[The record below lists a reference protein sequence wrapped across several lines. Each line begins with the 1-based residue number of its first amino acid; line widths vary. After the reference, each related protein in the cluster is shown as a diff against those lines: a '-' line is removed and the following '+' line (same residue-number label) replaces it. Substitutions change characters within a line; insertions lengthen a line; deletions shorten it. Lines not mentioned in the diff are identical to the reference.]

1 MGKKII
7 VAGGGH
13 GGIGCAALLAKN
25 GFDVTVYEKCERKD
39 IGYDWTDIFD
49 KKAFAAI
56 GMDMPSEDKWCLKND
71 MTFYG
76 PNMTVAL
83 VQNTPVEAL
92 EIQMERKVLY
102 DCIIEYAENCGV
114 KFEFGNA
121 VEAPIMLGNR
131 VVGIKTEKGEAFG
144 DLVIDSCG
152 MNSPVRS
159 KLPAYLGI
167 QHEAQPFERFYV
179 WRGFYEKLECDN
191 IPDKFRLM
199 LFHKGKLGI
208 SWVAEEENYTDVL
221 IGRFIEPDTD
231 EVERTLAV
239 LREENGHLGQKLVRG
254 GAFAQIPVRQP
265 LAVLVADG
273 YAAIGDSAFMTVPI
287 IGSGIA
293 NSMKAAKILADVI
306 CGDKTES
313 YSAAALWKYQKEY
326 WAQIGS
332 SMAPMAAVKL
342 LLTRLEPQELDYIFE
357 RGILTAEDMTISA
370 DTTSLFDMVKDML
383 EPESLKAKVTGLAGN
398 PAVLKKILRMVKDI
412 AAATVATTLMP
423 KTYEV
428 NKVKK
433 WAELYNG
440 CFKR

>member
-13 GGIGCAALLAKN
+13 GGIGCAALLAKK
-25 GFDVTVYEKCERKD
+25 GFDVTVYEKNKREQM
-39 IGYDWTDIFD
+39 GYDWTDIFD

-56 GMDMPSEDKWCLKND
+56 GMELPDKKLWCLKND

-83 VQNTPVEAL
+83 KQETPVDAL
-92 EIQMERKVLY
+92 EIQMERKVIY
-102 DCIIEYAENCGV
+102 DCIIDYAASCGV
-114 KFEFGNA
+114 KFEFDNG
-121 VEAPIMLGNR
+121 VEAPLMYGNR
-131 VVGIKTEKGEAFG
+131 IVGIRTKKGEVYG
-144 DLVIDSCG
+144 DLVIDACG
-152 MNSPVRS
+152 VNSAVRS
-159 KLPAYLGI
+159 QLPSYLGI
-167 QHEAQPFERFYV
+167 QSQAQDFERFYV
-179 WRGFYEKLECDN
+179 WRGFYEKKECDN

-208 SWVAEEENYTDVL
+208 SWVAEEEDYTDVL
-221 IGRFIEPDTD
+221 IGRFIEPDMD
-231 EVERTLAV
+231 EVEKTLAI
-239 LREENGHLGQKLVRG
+239 LRQENGHLGEKLLRG

-293 NSMKAAKILADVI
+293 NSMKAAKILAGVI
-306 CGDKTES
+306 DGDKTES
-313 YSAAALWKYQKEY
+313 YSAATLWEYQKKY
-326 WAQIGS
+326 WAEIGS

-357 RGILTAEDMTISA
+357 KGILNADDMTISA
-370 DTTSLFDMVKDML
+370 DTTSLFDMVRDML
-383 EPESLKAKVTGLAGN
+383 EPEPLKAKITGLAGN

-412 AAATVATTLMP
+412 AAATVATSTMP
-423 KTYEV
+423 KRYEV
-428 NKVKK
+428 NKVRR
-433 WAELYNG
+433 WAQKYNA

>member
-13 GGIGCAALLAKN
+13 GGIGCAALLAKK
-25 GFDVTVYEKCERKD
+25 GFDVTVYEKNKRED
-39 IGYDWTDIFD
+39 MGYDWTDIFD

-56 GMDMPSEDKWCLKND
+56 GMDLPDKDKWCLKND

-83 VQNTPVEAL
+83 KQDTPEDAL

-102 DCIIEYAENCGV
+102 DCIIEYAETCGV
-114 KFEFGNA
+114 KFEFDNA
-121 VEAPIMLGNR
+121 VEAPIMFGNR
-131 VVGIKTEKGEAFG
+131 VVGIKTKNGEVYG

-152 MNSPVRS
+152 MNSPVRA
-159 KLPAYLGI
+159 KLPSYLGI
-167 QHEAQPFERFYV
+167 QAEAQPFERFYV
-179 WRGFYEKLECDN
+179 WRGFYEKKECDN

-208 SWVAEEENYTDVL
+208 SWVAEEEGYTDVL
-221 IGRFIEPDTD
+221 IGRFIEPDMQ
-231 EVERTLAV
+231 EVEKTLAL
-239 LREENGHLGQKLVRG
+239 LREENGHLGEKLVRG

-293 NSMKAAKILADVI
+293 NCMKAAKILAEVI
-306 CGDKTES
+306 ADDKTES
-313 YSAAALWKYQKEY
+313 YSAASLWAYQKKY
-326 WAQIGS
+326 WAEIGN

-357 RGILTAEDMTISA
+357 RGILNADDMTISA
-370 DTTSLFDMVKDML
+370 DTTSLFDMVKDMI
-383 EPESLKAKVTGLAGN
+383 EPEPLKAKITGLAGN
-398 PAVLKKILRMVKDI
+398 PKVLKKILRMVKDI
-412 AAATVATTLMP
+412 AAATVVTAVMP

-428 NKVKK
+428 NKVRK
-433 WAELYNG
+433 WAESYNK
-440 CFKR
+440 CFRR

>member
-13 GGIGCAALLAKN
+13 GGIGCAALLAKK

-49 KKAFAAI
+49 RKAFTAI

-76 PNMTVAL
+76 PNMTMAL
-83 VQNTPVEAL
+83 VQNTPVDQL

-102 DCIIEYAENCGV
+102 DCIIEYAEKCGV

-131 VVGIKTEKGEAFG
+131 VVGIKTEKGEAYG

-152 MNSPVRS
+152 MNSPVRA
-159 KLPAYLGI
+159 KLPEYLGI
-167 QHEAQPFERFYV
+167 QHDAQPFERFYV
-179 WRGFYEKLECDN
+179 WRGFYEKLPCEN

-208 SWVAEEENYTDVL
+208 SWIAEEEDYTDVL
-221 IGRFIEPDTD
+221 IGRFVEPDME
-231 EVERTLAV
+231 EVDRTLAV
-239 LREENGHLGQKLVRG
+239 LREENGHLGEKLLRG
-254 GAFAQIPVRQP
+254 GSFAQIPVRQP

-273 YAAIGDSAFMTVPI
+273 YAAIGDCAFMTVPI

-293 NSMKAAKILADVI
+293 NSMKAAEILAEVI
-306 CGDKTES
+306 CADKTES
-313 YSAAALWKYQKEY
+313 YSAAALWSYQKKY
-326 WAQIGS
+326 WAEIGN

-342 LLTRLEPQELDYIFE
+342 LLTRLEAHEIDYIFE
-357 RGILTAEDMTISA
+357 KGILNAEDMTISA

-383 EPESLKAKVTGLAGN
+383 EPEALKAKITGLAGN

-412 AAATVATTLMP
+412 AAVTVATTLMP
-423 KTYEV
+423 KAYEV
-428 NKVKK
+428 NKVRK
-433 WAELYNG
+433 WAEMYNN

>member
-13 GGIGCAALLAKN
+13 GGIGCAALLAKK
-25 GFDVTVYEKCERKD
+25 GFDVTVYDKNKRED
-39 IGYDWTDIFD
+39 MGYDWTDIFD
-49 KKAFAAI
+49 RKAFAAI
-56 GMDMPSEDKWCLKND
+56 GMEIPDEKLWCLKND

-83 VQNTPVEAL
+83 KQDTPVDQL

-102 DCIIEYAENCGV
+102 DCIIKYAEDCGV
-114 KFEFGNA
+114 NFEFGNA

-152 MNSPVRS
+152 MNSPVRAN
-159 KLPAYLGI
+159 LPSYLGI
-167 QHEAQPFERFYV
+167 QAEAQPFERFYV

-208 SWVAEEENYTDVL
+208 SWVAEEEGYTDVL
-221 IGRFIEPDTD
+221 IGRFIEPDMD
-231 EVERTLAV
+231 EVEKTLAI
-239 LREENGHLGQKLVRG
+239 LREENGHLGEKLVRG

-273 YAAIGDSAFMTVPI
+273 YAAIGDCAFMTVPI

-293 NSMKAAKILADVI
+293 NSMKAAKILAYVI
-306 CGDKTES
+306 SDDKTES

-326 WAQIGS
+326 WKQIGN

-357 RGILTAEDMTISA
+357 RGILNADDMTISA
-370 DTTSLFDMVKDML
+370 DTTSLFDMVKDMV
-383 EPESLKAKVTGLAGN
+383 EPEPLKAKITGLAGN

-428 NKVKK
+428 NKVRK
-433 WAELYNG
+433 WAEQYNN